1 MVFLYSL
8 VDNVIITRTP
18 PTFVG
23 LSNYIRII
31 SDSHFREALGN
42 TLVFSGVSVVAH
54 FLIGLTFAMLLNTQL
69 VGIIPRALF
78 RVIYILPWVFT
89 ASVIAILWRL
99 LLNPSGAVNYV
110 LLRLGLASTEIEWL
124 GSR

>member
-78 RVIYILPWVFT
+78 RVISILPWVFT

-99 LLNPSGAVNYV
+99 LVPPTGAGDFELVGV
-110 LLRLGLASTEIEWL
+110 WGGVTEN
-124 GSR
+124 